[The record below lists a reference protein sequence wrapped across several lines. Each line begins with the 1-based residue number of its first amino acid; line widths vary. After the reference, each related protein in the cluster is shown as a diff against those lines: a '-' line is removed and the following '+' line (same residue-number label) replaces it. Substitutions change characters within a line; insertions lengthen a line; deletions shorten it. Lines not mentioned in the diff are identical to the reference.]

1 MGDKPTVAIRANS
14 SEQKE
19 NWKTAVEESE
29 EYDSLSHLI
38 RKSVER
44 ELAGAYDSGDTTT
57 TQHTDERIGELL
69 TAVEGIEG
77 RLGEVESTVDR
88 ATDAMHTGSSVVSEE
103 TTTAIWKALPEG
115 AERATTAE
123 GIAAGTDIEPETAR
137 VALEQLGETAA
148 VKRIPFKDLGEAG
161 EGGTVTATWNGRE
174 IPIEG
179 ARDAVK
185 RRNPLWFKAV

>member
-1 MGDKPTVAIRANS
+1 MAIRANS
-14 SEQKE
+14 TEQKQK
-19 NWKTAVEESE
+19 WKDAVEESE

-44 ELAGAYDSGDTTT
+44 EIAGAYDSGGSET

-77 RLGEVESTVDR
+77 RLGEVESSVER
-88 ATDAMHTGSSVVSEE
+88 ATDAMHSGSSVVSEE

-115 AERATTAE
+115 AEHATTAE
-123 GIAAGTDIEPETAR
+123 GISAGTDVDVETAR

-161 EGGTVTATWNGRE
+161 DDGTVTATWQGRE

-185 RRNPLWFKAV
+185 RRNPLWFKEV